1 MKEITPSELKAMI
14 DRNEKFQI
22 IDVREQYEIDLCN
35 IGGTNINLYDILDRK
50 MEIDKN
56 KKFIIYCRSGKRSA
70 TAINI
75 LEKDSEF
82 SNLYNLKGGINQWA
96 KEVDSS
102 ITPY

>member
-56 KKFIIYCRSGKRSA
+56 KKVIIYSRSGKRTA

-96 KEVDSS
+96 KEVDTS

>member
-56 KKFIIYCRSGKRSA
+56 KKVIIYCRSGKRSA

-82 SNLYNLKGGINQWA
+82 SNLYNLKGGINQGA
-96 KEVDSS
+96 KEVDTS

>member
-50 MEIDKN
+50 MEIDRYLKLKEN
-56 KKFIIYCRSGKRSA
+56 VWSFPYFIK
-70 TAINI
+70 
-75 LEKDSEF
+75 
-82 SNLYNLKGGINQWA
+82 
-96 KEVDSS
+96 
-102 ITPY
+102 